1 MLFGVKI
8 RPFVSAT
15 SHRSRRGFEPVAN
28 VAAIGRPKMA
38 YRYVE
43 NNSSKIKVLNG
54 FDSFLFYLG
63 ANMYGYVCLTGSS
76 KCVRSVII

>member
-15 SHRSRRGFEPVAN
+15 SRRSRRGFAPVAN

-38 YRYVE
+38 YRDGE
-43 NNSSKIKVLNG
+43 KNLMKVLNG
-54 FDSFLFYLG
+54 FDSFFFYLG
-63 ANMYGYVCLTGSS
+63 ANMYGYVCLTGSR